1 VRPWATCA
9 PSPPTERTA
18 QPVAASPPPPL
29 APSGLLGAL
38 LGTAVAYLATIAL
51 FRSQLGERM
60 SQVPVMDLTL
70 VVIGLPVV
78 ATIGSWLLAGREP
91 PTIAHQPIE

>member
-1 VRPWATCA
+1 
-9 PSPPTERTA
+9 
-18 QPVAASPPPPL
+18 
-29 APSGLLGAL
+29 
-38 LGTAVAYLATIAL
+38 
-51 FRSQLGERM
+51 
-60 SQVPVMDLTL
+60 MDLTL